1 MGVVADAG
9 LPVWQAPE
17 QVPDGYGPSVVTI
30 GVFDGVHRGHQ
41 FVVGRAVELAR
52 EKRARAVVVTFHP
65 HPQSVVRPDSALPLL
80 SLPRHRVPLLGALGA
95 DAVLVLPFTR
105 ALSSKSPEE
114 FVELL
119 AGRLHPVAM
128 VVGADFRFGHK
139 AAGDVATLTELGSRY
154 GFGVEA
160 VAPQGEDDQ
169 RFSSSRARQA
179 LLDGDVDVAATVLGR
194 AFAVSGP
201 VVEGAHRG
209 RELGFPTA
217 NLDCPPGLVVPADG
231 VYAGWLVRADGARL
245 PAAVSVGDNPMF
257 SDESQRVE
265 AHCLDRDDLELYGE
279 RVRVEFVRRLRGQLR
294 LDSLDALVEQMKTD
308 VDQAREVLA

>member
-1 MGVVADAG
+1 MADEG
-9 LPVWQAPE
+9 LPLWQTLE
-17 QVPDGYGPSVVTI
+17 QVPEGYGPSVVTI

-41 FVVGRAVELAR
+41 VVVSRAVELAR
-52 EKRARAVVVTFHP
+52 EKQARAVVVTFHP

-80 SLPRHRVPLLGALGA
+80 SLPRHRAPLLGALGA

-105 ALSSKSPEE
+105 ELSNRSPEE
-114 FVELL
+114 FVALL
-119 AGRLHPVAM
+119 CDRLHPVAM
-128 VVGADFRFGHK
+128 VVGEDFRFGHK
-139 AAGDVATLTELGSRY
+139 AAGDVATLTELGGRY

-160 VAPQGEDDQ
+160 VTPQGEGDQ
-169 RFSSSRARQA
+169 RFSSSGARQA
-179 LLDGDVDVAATVLGR
+179 LLDGDVDTAAMVLGR
-194 AFAVSGP
+194 PFAVSGP

-257 SDESQRVE
+257 EGDSRRVE
-265 AHCLDRDDLELYGE
+265 AYCLDRDDLEMYGE
-279 RVRVEFVRRLRGQLR
+279 WVRVEFVRLLRGQVR

-308 VDQAREVLA
+308 VDQAREVLG

>member
-1 MGVVADAG
+1 MADAR

-41 FVVGRAVELAR
+41 IVVGRTVELAR
-52 EKRARAVVVTFHP
+52 EKQARAVVVTFHP

-80 SLPRHRVPLLGALGA
+80 SLPWHRAPLLGALGA

-105 ALSSKSPEE
+105 ELSSKSPEE

-119 AGRLHPVAM
+119 VDRLHPVAV
-128 VVGADFRFGHK
+128 VVGEDFRFGHK
-139 AAGDVATLTELGSRY
+139 AAGDVSTLTELGSRY
-154 GFGVEA
+154 GFSVEA
-160 VAPQGEDDQ
+160 VAPQGEDGQ

-194 AFAVSGP
+194 PFAVSGP

-231 VYAGWLVRADGARL
+231 VYAGWLVRADGTRL
-245 PAAVSVGDNPMF
+245 PSAVSVGDNPMF
-257 SDESQRVE
+257 NDESRRVE
-265 AHCLDRDDLELYGE
+265 AYCLDHDDLELYGE
-279 RVRVEFVRRLRGQLR
+279 RVRVEFVQRLRGQLR

-308 VDQAREVLA
+308 VDQAREVLG